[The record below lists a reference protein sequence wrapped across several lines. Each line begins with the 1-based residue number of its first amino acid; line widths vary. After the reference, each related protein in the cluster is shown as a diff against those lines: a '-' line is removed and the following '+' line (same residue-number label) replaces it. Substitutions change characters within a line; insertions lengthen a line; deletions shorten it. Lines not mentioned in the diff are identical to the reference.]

1 MSTKKS
7 TTKPRKSKKVMSIKK
22 SDTKTHR
29 CEKIAR
35 RVRKKIEAGDEVILQ
50 FNKKVAPK
58 RVLKTINFCVV
69 DTQVKIIIQHVEFRE
84 YIKNAATKAKERV
97 PSVDLILNE
106 LLNELLNGNPVTLG
120 MLLIATATAVLAGAL
135 IGAVEGVIETLVS
148 SVKIYTYR
156 EKTRVRLAPA
166 A

>member
-29 CEKIAR
+29 CEEIAR

-50 FNKKVAPK
+50 FDKKVAPK
-58 RVLKTINFCVV
+58 RILKTINFCVV

-84 YIKNAATKAKERV
+84 YIKNAATKAKEKV
-97 PSVDLILNE
+97 PSSVESIITT
-106 LLNELLNGNPVTLG
+106 LLTALLSGEPVIVTLG
-120 MLLIATATAVLAGAL
+120 ILLVVTGIVVLAGAL
-135 IGAVEGVIETLVS
+135 IVS

-156 EKTRVRLAPA
+156 GKTRVRLAPA

>member
-7 TTKPRKSKKVMSIKK
+7 TTKPRKSRKVMSIKK
-22 SDTKTHR
+22 SDTKPHR

-50 FNKKVAPK
+50 FDRKVTPK

-69 DTQVKIIIQHVEFRE
+69 DTQVKIVIHHAEFRE
-84 YIKNAATKAKERV
+84 YIKNAATKAKEKV
-97 PSVDLILNE
+97 PAVDSTYILTA
-106 LLNELLNGNPVTLG
+106 LLTALYTGDPVTLG
-120 MLLIATATAVLAGAL
+120 MMLIATGIVVLAGAV
-135 IGAVEGVIETLVS
+135 IGAVETLVS

-156 EKTRVRLAPA
+156 GETRVRLAPA